1 MAVIQ
6 AATRYAFHRPGRRR
20 PTTSRKATSRATRL
34 SFTRYTATSPSW
46 AMIQAAIPL
55 SSWRPSDNPMW
66 VVATSSTCA
75 RQKPPR
81 MNARLPNRPS
91 FFGALPAALLYNRA
105 VMKSNPHDA
114 LNRGYWNRS
123 WRIIG
128 SPSVAVK
135 GHACT
140 IGASPPVPRADPDQ
154 LGTPPGTD
162 LGGTGLPLF
171 AEDLPPA
178 HQQVGKA
185 KHEAAHRQQQ
195 GSDPDVP
202 EEGGIGV
209 QLGVVDRLHR
219 GFELLRSDRPA
230 KRPAQHGDR
239 DLAPLLLFRDPG
251 QHGTL
256 PLPEQVHQRGGRR
269 SGGPWHRWEAHG
281 KGRRA
286 VVHQQDV
293 LARLV
298 EKVEVAAAW
307 SPRHFQS
314 GNGRRQRPNH
324 RAERLQA
331 RASADA
337 RQQEQHQ
344 A

>member
-1 MAVIQ
+1 
-6 AATRYAFHRPGRRR
+6 
-20 PTTSRKATSRATRL
+20 
-34 SFTRYTATSPSW
+34 
-46 AMIQAAIPL
+46 MIQAAIPL
-55 SSWRPSDNPMW
+55 SSWRPSDSPMW

-81 MNARLPNRPS
+81 INARLPNRPS
-91 FFGALPAALLYNRA
+91 FFGGPPAALLYNRA

-114 LNRGYWNRS
+114 LSRGCRSRS

-140 IGASPPVPRADPDQ
+140 VGAGAPSHSPSGPDS
-154 LGTPPGTD
+154 
-162 LGGTGLPLF
+162 LPLL

-178 HQQVGKA
+178 HHQVREAKYQAADGQQ
-185 KHEAAHRQQQ
+185 H

-209 QLGVVDRLHR
+209 QLGVVDGLHR
-219 GFELLRSDRPA
+219 GFELLRTH
-230 KRPAQHGDR
+230 RPAQRPVKHGDR
-239 DLAPLLLFRDPG
+239 DLVPLLLFCDPG

-256 PLPEQVHQRGGRR
+256 PFPDQVHQRGGRW
-269 SGGPWHRWEAHG
+269 SGGLWHRWEAHG

-298 EKVEVAAAW
+298 EKIEVAAAW
-307 SPRHFQS
+307 SPLHF
-314 GNGRRQRPNH
+314 
-324 RAERLQA
+324 
-331 RASADA
+331 
-337 RQQEQHQ
+337 
-344 A
+344 